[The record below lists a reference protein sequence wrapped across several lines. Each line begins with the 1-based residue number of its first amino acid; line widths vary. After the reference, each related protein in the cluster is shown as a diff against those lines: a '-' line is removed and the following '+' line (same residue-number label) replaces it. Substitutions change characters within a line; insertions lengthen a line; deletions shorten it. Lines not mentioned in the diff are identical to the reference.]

1 MRFSSNFKIYF
12 SPPLK
17 THKTLTWTNCSS
29 ASRTIDVTSAER
41 DPSTCALT
49 SASGRSLQYNDRK
62 KRTKKTKVKVFRN
75 LRHATYS
82 QYKLWWLPILTR
94 ESDLSNRCWI
104 AHYGYISARNMVD
117 NYKQQHEREQQRTE
131 QEWNMSDQRSQ
142 DRNGK
147 LINSYADYRLQFAVY
162 TSRGTCNTS

>member
-1 MRFSSNFKIYF
+1 MMN
-12 SPPLK
+12 
-17 THKTLTWTNCSS
+17 
-29 ASRTIDVTSAER
+29 
-41 DPSTCALT
+41 
-49 SASGRSLQYNDRK
+49 
-62 KRTKKTKVKVFRN
+62 
-75 LRHATYS
+75 
-82 QYKLWWLPILTR
+82 
-94 ESDLSNRCWI
+94 
-104 AHYGYISARNMVD
+104 